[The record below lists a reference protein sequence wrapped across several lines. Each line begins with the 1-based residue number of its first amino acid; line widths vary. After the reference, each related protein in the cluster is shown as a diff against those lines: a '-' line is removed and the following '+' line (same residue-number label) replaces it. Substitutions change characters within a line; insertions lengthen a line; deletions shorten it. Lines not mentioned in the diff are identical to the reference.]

1 MSNALTCMK
10 IYLYYETMTTLIY
23 LFTVKIHWR
32 VRGLSSEP
40 NNQLNV
46 FKTSVTEGEVWP
58 VNIHIHVN
66 VFFFLTRLFKW

>member
-1 MSNALTCMK
+1 MNISVQC
-10 IYLYYETMTTLIY
+10 ETMATLIY

-46 FKTSVTEGEVWP
+46 CITSVTEGEVLP
-58 VNIHIHVN
+58 VKH
-66 VFFFLTRLFKW
+66 L